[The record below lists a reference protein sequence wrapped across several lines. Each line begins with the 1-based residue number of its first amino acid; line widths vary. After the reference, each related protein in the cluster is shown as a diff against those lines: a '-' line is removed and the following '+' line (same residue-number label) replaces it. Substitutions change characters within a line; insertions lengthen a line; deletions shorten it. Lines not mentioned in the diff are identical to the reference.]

1 MNLLKNPPKYHRELF
16 TIESNVRTAKTSYTA
31 LDMWKYYNLLFLQK
45 GEAVRAVPTKEE
57 RQKRRDYLLSTISP
71 LTPEVEKMFTDW
83 CKTYGLEVVLI
94 AIDNYMQQDTP
105 TFPSVTG
112 VIYCLKPALAQ
123 FNRSQKR
130 IAI

>member
-112 VIYCLKPALAQ
+112 VIY
-123 FNRSQKR
+123 
-130 IAI
+130 